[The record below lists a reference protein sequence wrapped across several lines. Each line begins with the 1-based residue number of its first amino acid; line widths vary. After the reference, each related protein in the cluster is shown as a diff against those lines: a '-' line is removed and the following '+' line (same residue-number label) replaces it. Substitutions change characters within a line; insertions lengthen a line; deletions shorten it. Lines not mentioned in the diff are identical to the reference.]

1 MFPKT
6 EFAIDLE
13 QMEVRCP
20 AGQTTRDYRS
30 AGENKG
36 GQFAFAAATCA
47 ACPLRS
53 GCVRGQGPRTLS
65 IQAEEVLQQQ
75 ARAHN
80 QTEAGRKSLRERV
93 VVEHRI
99 ARLVQLGIRKSRY
112 CGKKK
117 TRWQVVMAALAANV
131 SLVVSCVSGKLGKGS
146 QQTQAAHE
154 VTSNELLPT
163 ILACWI
169 RYFRS
174 YAPARVS

>member
-1 MFPKT
+1 MGVVSP
-6 EFAIDLE
+6 E
-13 QMEVRCP
+13 
-20 AGQTTRDYRS
+20 GQTTRDYRS
-30 AGENKG
+30 AGENMG
-36 GQFAFAAATCA
+36 GQFALAATTCA

-75 ARAHN
+75 ARGPHN

-131 SLVVSCVSGKLGKGS
+131 SLVVSYVSGKLGKGS

-154 VTSNELLPT
+154 VTSNDLLPT

-169 RYFRS
+169 RFRC
-174 YAPARVS
+174 YASARVA